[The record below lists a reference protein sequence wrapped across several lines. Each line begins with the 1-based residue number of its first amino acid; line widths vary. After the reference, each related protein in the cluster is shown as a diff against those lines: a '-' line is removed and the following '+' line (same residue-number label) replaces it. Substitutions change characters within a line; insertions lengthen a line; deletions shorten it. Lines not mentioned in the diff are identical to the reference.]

1 MTVVAIGN
9 YDFPA
14 RDVVGNFPAP
24 LLYLGWDQ
32 HMMFCAP
39 FAVPVDPS
47 MPFRDVVSQLLPRLF
62 GEHPDFVRIDWTKV
76 QWFRS
81 ATLFSP
87 EMAQSLADQGFGHKS
102 VLRFRT
108 PGLEGLRGSF
118 G

>member
-1 MTVVAIGN
+1 MSVVALGA

-14 RDVVGNFPAP
+14 KDVAANFPAP
-24 LLYLGWDQ
+24 LLYIGWDQ

-39 FAVPVDPS
+39 FAVPVPPTMRFGDL
-47 MPFRDVVSQLLPRLF
+47 VQGLLPKLF
-62 GEHPDFVRIDWTKV
+62 GEHPDFARINWARV

-81 ATLFSP
+81 ATLFTP
-87 EMAQSLADQGFGHKS
+87 SLDKTLAEQGFKHKS

-108 PGLEGLRGSF
+108 PGLEGLKGSC

>member
-1 MTVVAIGN
+1 MTVASVGP
-9 YDFPA
+9 YEFPA
-14 RDVVGNFPAP
+14 RDGVGNFPVP

-39 FAVPVDPS
+39 FAVPVP
-47 MPFRDVVSQLLPRLF
+47 PATRFGDVVKHLLPRLF
-62 GEHPDFVRIDWTKV
+62 GDHPDFGRIHWPSV

-81 ATLFSP
+81 ATLFTP
-87 EMAQSLADQGFGHKS
+87 DMDRSLAEQGFGHKS
-102 VLRFRT
+102 LLRMRT

>member
-1 MTVVAIGN
+1 MSVTAAGP

-14 RDVVGNFPAP
+14 RDAAGNFPAP

-39 FAVPVDPS
+39 FAVPVSPATRFGDLV
-47 MPFRDVVSQLLPRLF
+47 RQLLPRLF
-62 GEHPDFVRIDWTKV
+62 GEHPDFARIDWARV

-81 ATLFSP
+81 AVLFTP
-87 EMAQSLADQGFGHKS
+87 DMGKSLADQGFGHKS

-108 PGLEGLRGSF
+108 PGLEGLHGSF

>member
-1 MTVVAIGN
+1 MSVKALGDYV
-9 YDFPA
+9 FPPK
-14 RDVVGNFPAP
+14 DMVGNFPAP

-39 FAVPVDPS
+39 FAVPVPPT
-47 MPFRDVVSQLLPRLF
+47 MLFKDVVGQLLPKLF
-62 GEHPDFVRIDWTKV
+62 GAHPDFGRIDWARV

-81 ATLFSP
+81 STLFTP
-87 EMAQSLADQGFGHKS
+87 AMDKSLAEQGFGHKS